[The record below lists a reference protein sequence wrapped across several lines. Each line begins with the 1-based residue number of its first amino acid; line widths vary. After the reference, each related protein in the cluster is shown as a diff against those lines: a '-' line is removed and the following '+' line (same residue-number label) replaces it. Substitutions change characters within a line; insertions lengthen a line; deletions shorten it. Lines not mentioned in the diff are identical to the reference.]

1 MPLKDTPWGSMRQA
15 RTAQHTSGNVPRPPR
30 PSYLPPT
37 PPKCSVSPLPAS
49 NIGKSE
55 TTSVVYDH
63 KKSSSTSNL
72 KNGHNNITTTTTP
85 ARFAHLR
92 PSLPA
97 LTPDGVSSSR
107 ESNNNSSTN
116 NHDTSEESES
126 EDLDDYEVVVMDR
139 FKTEFGFFFRFWKA
153 RSIEYYGVK
162 QKFIKL
168 IFPFFLP
175 ISELILVTLS

>member
-139 FKTEFGFFFRFWKA
+139 F
-153 RSIEYYGVK
+153 
-162 QKFIKL
+162 
-168 IFPFFLP
+168 
-175 ISELILVTLS
+175 